1 MPIQA
6 GGNGMTAEQLKVL
19 GVSGSLRRGSYNTAA
34 LRAAQ
39 ELAPE
44 EMSIEIGA
52 IGDIPIYNADVQAQG
67 FPAPVTALAEKMRAA
82 DAVLIATPEYNYS
95 IPGGL
100 KNAIDWL
107 SRLPEQPFAGKP
119 AGMISASQSL
129 LGAARAQYHLRQC
142 FVFLDA
148 LPMNKP
154 EVFITLAQNKFDA
167 DGRLTDEPTR
177 GFIAANLQALAR
189 WIRLVQAGQA
199 ALRA

>member
-1 MPIQA
+1 MA
-6 GGNGMTAEQLKVL
+6 SDALNVL
-19 GVSGSLRRGSYNTAA
+19 GISGSLRKGSYNTAA

-44 EMSIEIGA
+44 GMTIEIGA
-52 IGDIPIYNADVQAQG
+52 IGDIPLYSADVQATG

-82 DAVLIATPEYNYS
+82 DAVLIASPEYNYS
-95 IPGGL
+95 IPGVL

-119 AGMISASQSL
+119 VGMLGASMGV

-167 DGRLTDEPTR
+167 EGRLTDEPTR

-189 WIRLVQAGQA
+189 WTRLVKAGQA
-199 ALRA
+199 ATTPPARP